1 MPEATMFQLEVAE
14 LAEVAKLAELEVHV
28 NERRKLG
35 VQVLAPTSA
44 LQTLLSNY
52 TQLRKEQC
60 HCKSRKVSDFVF
72 ISLDKNQE
80 TFGTRNLT
88 GRGCRRSLT
97 GLDLDPNYQEPPL
110 QDA

>member
-1 MPEATMFQLEVAE
+1 MPEAIMFQLEAAE
-14 LAEVAKLAELEVHV
+14 LAEVAKLAEVHV

-60 HCKSRKVSDFVF
+60 HCKSR
-72 ISLDKNQE
+72 
-80 TFGTRNLT
+80 
-88 GRGCRRSLT
+88 
-97 GLDLDPNYQEPPL
+97 
-110 QDA
+110 